1 MRLRILLALVG
12 VLCVAVSPSRL
23 AAQSGCP
30 RRIAFGLNDAESMN
44 GSIRVVESDRPDP
57 DAGRSVATGPF
68 VIPLAWSPDG
78 DRLLFIG
85 VLDGDEE
92 ILREYEE
99 LTFHS
104 LLYSVG
110 FDGSGLVRVV
120 DVPVMLP
127 AWSPDGSRIAFT
139 SSFEASKSSRDGSG
153 PPASALYVVESSG
166 GIPRRLTTLEGDHG
180 AALWGP
186 SGDRI
191 AVEIDIRESGP
202 PRPEIFVVD
211 VASGRS
217 VELVDSP
224 TADQQPVWS
233 PDGSRL
239 AFSRERM
246 SFQAGPILHDLYLV
260 DADGGVPRP
269 LTREDGA
276 WKAVG
281 WSPDGAVVYAV
292 AVRLIGIEVE
302 TGERSD
308 LTNELGLPPL
318 NAPRLDPDGRRLVFW
333 TREDPHDSAQE
344 RWLESLDLA
353 SGSRHRIAR
362 IPAETSY
369 DVAWTACL
377 SQPDP

>member
-1 MRLRILLALVG
+1 MALFG
-12 VLCVAVSPSRL
+12 VLCAAVSPSRL
-23 AAQSGCP
+23 VAQSGCP

-44 GSIRVVESDRPDP
+44 GSIRIVESDRPDP
-57 DAGRSVATGPF
+57 NAGGPVAKGPF

-78 DRLLFIG
+78 DRLLFLG
-85 VLDGDEE
+85 VLDGEEE

-99 LTFHS
+99 LTFHT
-104 LLYSVG
+104 LLYTVG

-120 DVPVMLP
+120 DVPVTLP
-127 AWSPDGSRIAFT
+127 AWSPDGSRVAFI
-139 SSFEASKSSRDGSG
+139 SSFEASKSSLDESG
-153 PPASALYVVESSG
+153 PPPSALYVVESFG
-166 GIPRRLTTLEGDHG
+166 GIPRRLTAIEGNHG
-180 AALWGP
+180 APLWSP

-191 AVEIDIRESGP
+191 AVAIDIRESGP
-202 PRPEIFVVD
+202 PRPDLFVVEL
-211 VASGRS
+211 ASGRS

-224 TADQQPVWS
+224 TPDRQPAWS

-246 SFQAGPILHDLYLV
+246 SLQAGPTLHDLYLV
-260 DADGGVPRP
+260 DADGGVPGP

-281 WSPDGAVVYAV
+281 WSPDGAIVYAM
-292 AVRLIGIEVE
+292 ADRLIAIEVE
-302 TGERSD
+302 TGERRD
-308 LTNELGLPPL
+308 LTDELGLPPL

-377 SQPDP
+377 SQPGR